1 MDKNTVLLNHA
12 NNIKKVVV
20 TKMKFD
26 KHESEKVS
34 RNLGNRYIEIC
45 RGRGI
50 KNSTFEKRISQKS
63 FELNNDLN
71 GIFDDSSHFVTRD
84 LADVF
89 SDEKKSIGKK
99 YDKDKKENEINSGLS
114 KYSDSLENELDRLLY
129 SLKMPDSKASS
140 LKLDIKNMF
149 KNVVEKTSGELMQY
163 DSKMTNTLIN
173 YINTELETYQK
184 ELADMNGKDGK
195 EQNSFLNTLKD
206 QVVEDKKVA
215 KKDINISQD
224 SEIEH
229 KNKETNEKDN
239 DIQCK

>member
-1 MDKNTVLLNHA
+1 
-12 NNIKKVVV
+12 
-20 TKMKFD
+20 
-26 KHESEKVS
+26 
-34 RNLGNRYIEIC
+34 
-45 RGRGI
+45 
-50 KNSTFEKRISQKS
+50 
-63 FELNNDLN
+63 
-71 GIFDDSSHFVTRD
+71 
-84 LADVF
+84 
-89 SDEKKSIGKK
+89 
-99 YDKDKKENEINSGLS
+99 
-114 KYSDSLENELDRLLY
+114 
-129 SLKMPDSKASS
+129 MPDSKASS

-206 QVVEDKKVA
+206 KVVEDKEVA

-229 KNKETNEKDN
+229 KNKETHEKDN

>member
-26 KHESEKVS
+26 KHESENVS
-34 RNLGNRYIEIC
+34 RTLGNRYIEIC

-63 FELNNDLN
+63 LELNKNLI
-71 GIFDDSSHFVTRD
+71 GIFDDSSHFVTQD
-84 LADVF
+84 LSDVF
-89 SDEKKSIGKK
+89 GNEKKSIGKE
-99 YDKDKKENEINSGLS
+99 YDKDKKENEINNGLS

-129 SLKMPDSKASS
+129 SFKIPDSKASL

-149 KNVVEKTSGELMQY
+149 KNVVEKTSGELIQY

-206 QVVEDKKVA
+206 QVVSDKEVA

-224 SEIEH
+224 NEIEH
-229 KNKETNEKDN
+229 NNKETHEKDD

>member
-26 KHESEKVS
+26 KHESENVS

-63 FELNNDLN
+63 LELNKNLI

-206 QVVEDKKVA
+206 QVVEDKEVA

-229 KNKETNEKDN
+229 KNKETHEKDN